1 MSYQFKVCH
10 HYDIK
15 FEEATC
21 IRCGERFLY
30 CPICA
35 VYVSFCEDCERKVR
49 KERIEKMKKLLDNS
63 TKIS

>member
-1 MSYQFKVCH
+1 MRYQFKVCH

-15 FEEATC
+15 YREATC

-35 VYVSFCEDCERKVR
+35 DASFCEECERKVR

-63 TKIS
+63 TKNS